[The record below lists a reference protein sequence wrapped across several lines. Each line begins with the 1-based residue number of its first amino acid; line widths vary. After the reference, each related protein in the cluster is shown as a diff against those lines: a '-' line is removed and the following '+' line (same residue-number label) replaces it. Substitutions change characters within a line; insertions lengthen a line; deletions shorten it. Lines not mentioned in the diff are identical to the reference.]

1 MLYDIHKSFAS
12 NWQHG
17 PIYNGTFPKRILP
30 PKESWITLFG
40 HKVLSPIGIPA
51 CPWSTSKGIAFLSKL
66 GFDIFT
72 YKTVRNGASEAHTW
86 PNLAFVADTANPHK
100 QKCIIAT
107 QDQEQSTSKTLANS
121 IGNVSFDPDIMQ
133 QDITQ
138 ARSALT
144 EGQLLIVSVYG
155 SEQKQ
160 RNVFQDYIY
169 TALLAQ
175 DAGAQ
180 VIECNLSCP
189 NIPGETP
196 LYKEPNKVYSLV
208 KKMCQALAIP
218 VIIKIGLCDHQQQL
232 HDILV
237 HAARAGAQGVCG
249 LNTIATHII
258 HKDGTSFFGTKRS
271 IAGLSGNSIRPLA
284 LTFIQTAR
292 SIIDREKLPLTLLG
306 TGGITEPAHFDQFL
320 NAGAQIAMS
329 ATGTFFNPQLAMQW
343 HASHAKNSKEQH
355 DT

>member
-12 NWQHG
+12 NWHHG
-17 PIYNGTFPKRILP
+17 PIYNGTFPKRMLP
-30 PKESWITLFG
+30 PKRSWLTLFG
-40 HKVLSPIGIPA
+40 HKVMSPIGVPA

-72 YKTVRNGASEAHTW
+72 YKTVRSVASDAHTW
-86 PNLAFVADTANPHK
+86 PNLAFVADTDNPHK
-100 QKCIIAT
+100 QACIIAT
-107 QDQEQSTSKTLANS
+107 QEPEQSTGKTVANS

-133 QDITQ
+133 QDIAQT
-138 ARSALT
+138 RSALAK
-144 EGQLLIVSVYG
+144 GQLLMVSVYG
-155 SEQKQ
+155 SNQKQ
-160 RNVFQDYIY
+160 RTVIQDYIY

-175 DAGAQ
+175 KAGAQ

-189 NIPGETP
+189 NIPGEKP
-196 LYKEPNKVYSLV
+196 LYKKPDKVYMLI
-208 KKMCQALAIP
+208 KKMCQAVTIP

-237 HAARAGAQGVCG
+237 YAARAGAQGVCG
-249 LNTIATHII
+249 LNTIAAHII
-258 HKDGTSFFGTKRS
+258 HKDGRSFFGTKRS

-284 LTFIQTAR
+284 LTFIQAAR
-292 SIIDREKLPLTLLG
+292 SIIDREKLPLTLLA
-306 TGGITEPAHFDQFL
+306 TGGITEPPHFDQFL
-320 NAGAQIAMS
+320 KAGAQVAMS

-343 HASHAKNSKEQH
+343 HTSHANNVKEKH